1 MATTYPL
8 RNNEVAAATTFV
20 IRQPCM
26 HYNVSH
32 KSDDFNASR
41 DCDDYNA
48 SRDCVD
54 FNASSATSTRFIIS
68 YRTVAITT
76 TRCAI
81 ATLLTRFI
89 ISHGGDYDNASRNCN
104 DFNMTYHIIASHG
117 GDNDNSS
124 TASHIILPRPMAVT
138 MMMMRYKGSNTTTAV
153 DEEATCYYTSSIDAT
168 INY

>member
-20 IRQPCM
+20 IRQPFM
-26 HYNVSH
+26 HYIVSH
-32 KSDDFNASR
+32 KSDNFNT
-41 DCDDYNA
+41 

-81 ATLLTRFI
+81 ATLLARVI
-89 ISHGGDYDNASRNCN
+89 ISYRTVA
-104 DFNMTYHIIASHG
+104 I
-117 GDNDNSS
+117 
-124 TASHIILPRPMAVT
+124 
-138 MMMMRYKGSNTTTAV
+138 TTTRRA
-153 DEEATCYYTSSIDAT
+153 IAT
-168 INY
+168 IST

>member
-1 MATTYPL
+1 
-8 RNNEVAAATTFV
+8 
-20 IRQPCM
+20 M

-68 YRTVAITT
+68 HIV
-76 TRCAI
+76 
-81 ATLLTRFI
+81 
-89 ISHGGDYDNASRNCN
+89 SHGGDYDNASRKCN
-104 DFNMTYHIIASHG
+104 DFNMTYHIIASHD
-117 GDNDNSS
+117 GDDDNSS

-138 MMMMRYKGSNTTTAV
+138 MMMMHYKGSNMTAVV
-153 DEEATCYYTSSIDAT
+153 DEEATCYTSSI
-168 INY
+168 